1 MIAAIEA
8 RVIRVRDPMS
18 TGHLAL
24 AMPRVHGT
32 RISYKKKKK
41 GREEKEDWRRQRR
54 KGQRTAYATI
64 RTSQVKEKQYTT
76 LEITRT
82 YHFLLFQNETKL
94 DRVSFDFFRL
104 KS

>member
-1 MIAAIEA
+1 
-8 RVIRVRDPMS
+8 MS

-54 KGQRTAYATI
+54 KRAKDSLRNHSDVTGKGKTIYYAGDHENI
-64 RTSQVKEKQYTT
+64 
-76 LEITRT
+76 
-82 YHFLLFQNETKL
+82 
-94 DRVSFDFFRL
+94 SFSSIS
-104 KS
+104 K